1 MSPSDQNYN
10 KLFLRN
16 EVSRTF
22 LKFEIGVI
30 LVFFDCKM
38 FFRKLLKVSET
49 PKSNPTAWGLRPFH
63 FFLIRKKTDNEK
75 NKGDA
80 LRAMLHDPGEKLNTD
95 MLMDTVI
102 ALYTDLNSPQIKN
115 NQNVKG
121 HWLKM

>member
-1 MSPSDQNYN
+1 MI
-10 KLFLRN
+10 RN
-16 EVSRTF
+16 
-22 LKFEIGVI
+22 
-30 LVFFDCKM
+30 
-38 FFRKLLKVSET
+38 
-49 PKSNPTAWGLRPFH
+49 
-63 FFLIRKKTDNEK
+63 KTDNEK

-121 HWLKM
+121 QWLEIYTLQRHSKVYDILFFNH

>member
-1 MSPSDQNYN
+1 MI
-10 KLFLRN
+10 RN
-16 EVSRTF
+16 
-22 LKFEIGVI
+22 
-30 LVFFDCKM
+30 
-38 FFRKLLKVSET
+38 
-49 PKSNPTAWGLRPFH
+49 
-63 FFLIRKKTDNEK
+63 KTDNEK

-121 HWLKM
+121 QWLEIYTLLRHSKVYDNFFQPLIKPLLLAMNPSFKNFKMHVQESGFN

>member
-1 MSPSDQNYN
+1 MI
-10 KLFLRN
+10 RN
-16 EVSRTF
+16 
-22 LKFEIGVI
+22 
-30 LVFFDCKM
+30 
-38 FFRKLLKVSET
+38 
-49 PKSNPTAWGLRPFH
+49 
-63 FFLIRKKTDNEK
+63 KTDNEK

-121 HWLKM
+121 QWLEIYTILRHSKVYDNYFSTTDKAFIARYEPFIQKLQNARPRIRFQLKSS